1 MSDSSLSILY
11 FDLDHFKSVNDS
23 FGHEAGDAVLKTAAK
38 QICKTVR
45 KGDSVVRWGGEEFIV
60 ILPTA
65 DPSEAN
71 DVVKRIMRAGLG
83 RRPDDQPV
91 TASIGVAEVQEDAVR
106 DWKSQVELADH
117 RMYQAKT
124 GGRARSTGV
133 DGQFLLW
140 SF

>member
-1 MSDSSLSILY
+1 
-11 FDLDHFKSVNDS
+11 
-23 FGHEAGDAVLKTAAK
+23 
-38 QICKTVR
+38 

-83 RRPDDQPV
+83 RRPDHQPV

-106 DWKSQVELADH
+106 DWKSLVELADH

-140 SF
+140 SL